1 MNLFEQKLKKE
12 YDAMVKA
19 MAQLKKS
26 LEDET
31 IARVDLENRMQ
42 SLSRGPRIQS
52 SNSWTSETFVYIS
65 SFRTKFIIG
74 LYFVL
79 ANILGSLWI
88 F

>member
-12 YDAMVKA
+12 YDALVKA

-42 SLSRGPRIQS
+42 SLREDLAFKAQIHEQVRLLYIIQISELS
-52 SNSWTSETFVYIS
+52 SLLVC
-65 SFRTKFIIG
+65 
-74 LYFVL
+74 
-79 ANILGSLWI
+79 IL
-88 F
+88 